1 MSTLTL
7 DKQSLERMDADMNK
21 KAEMLT
27 DEQVNAI
34 AQMVNN
40 AVNLPLLGEKAE
52 FVVFAKIVRMLDR
65 KLYEV
70 LPNEYYEL
78 INDASNG
85 ISEEEAA
92 KMEERLTNLL
102 NEKVNI
108 PFISERKEAILIGIV
123 IGQVV
128 RAMVNGFKLG
138 EKPIA

>member
-52 FVVFAKIVRMLDR
+52 FVVFAKIVRMLDK

>member
-7 DKQSLERMDADMNK
+7 DKASLDQMNTDMNVK
-21 KAEMLT
+21 VEMLS

-34 AQMVNN
+34 AQKVNV

-52 FVVFAKIVRMLDR
+52 FRVFAKIVRVLDR

-70 LPNEYYEL
+70 LPNEYYQL

-85 ISEEEAA
+85 ISAEEAS
-92 KMEERLTNLL
+92 KMEERLTKLL

-108 PFISERKEAILIGIV
+108 PFISERKEEMLIGIV
-123 IGQVV
+123 VGQIV
-128 RAMVNGFKLG
+128 RAMVTGLKL
-138 EKPIA
+138 EEQPIG

>member
-7 DKQSLERMDADMNK
+7 DKQSVERINADMNEK
-21 KAEMLT
+21 VEMLS

-34 AQMVNN
+34 AEMVNN
-40 AVNLPLLGEKAE
+40 AVNLPLLGEKTE
-52 FVVFAKIVRMLDR
+52 FVVFAKIVRMLDS
-65 KLYEV
+65 KLYEL

-85 ISEEEAA
+85 ITEEEAA
-92 KMEERLTNLL
+92 KMEERLTKLL

-108 PFISERKEAILIGIV
+108 PFISERKEEILIGIV
-123 IGQVV
+123 IGQII
-128 RAMVNGFKLG
+128 RAMVKGFKLS

>member
-7 DKQSLERMDADMNK
+7 DKQSLEQINSDMNN
-21 KAEMLT
+21 KAEMLS

-40 AVNLPLLGEKAE
+40 AVNLPLLGERAE
-52 FVVFAKIVRMLDR
+52 FVVFAKIVRVLDR
-65 KLYEV
+65 KLYEL

-92 KMEERLTNLL
+92 KMEDRLTKLL

-108 PFISERKEAILIGIV
+108 PFISERKEEMLIGIV
-123 IGQVV
+123 IGQIV

-138 EKPIA
+138 EQPIA

>member
-7 DKQSLERMDADMNK
+7 DKQSLERMDADMNQ

-34 AQMVNN
+34 AQKVNA
-40 AVNLPLLGEKAE
+40 AVNLPLLGENAE
-52 FVVFAKIVRMLDR
+52 FRVFAKIVKMLDR
-65 KLYEV
+65 KLYEI

-78 INDASNG
+78 INNSSNG

-92 KMEERLTNLL
+92 KMEERLTNAI

-108 PFISERKEAILIGIV
+108 PFISERKEQVLISIV
-123 IGQVV
+123 VGQIV
-128 RAMVNGFKLG
+128 RAMVDGFKLD
-138 EKPIA
+138 EAPIG

>member
-1 MSTLTL
+1 
-7 DKQSLERMDADMNK
+7 MDADMNK

-52 FVVFAKIVRMLDR
+52 FVVFAKIVRMLDK